1 MGEEKAS
8 HGIYTVFLG
17 CETQQKGDADR
28 SVASVTFQEAT
39 FNHVTL
45 PLNTLRRL
53 LPLRT
58 CVHFRHRHRPAPA
71 STPCPARQ
79 PRLRPL
85 GPDGPLGVLP
95 GHRGHTRRAERGQF
109 NGGLFVTT
117 WAGEAPGLGG
127 HSAPSGLRAHRSGR
141 WRYWAVETG
150 SWARPSA
157 RGCGLGRRA
166 KATGKAVA

>member
-1 MGEEKAS
+1 M
-8 HGIYTVFLG
+8 VFLG

-71 STPCPARQ
+71 STPCPSRQ

-150 SWARPSA
+150 SWARPPG